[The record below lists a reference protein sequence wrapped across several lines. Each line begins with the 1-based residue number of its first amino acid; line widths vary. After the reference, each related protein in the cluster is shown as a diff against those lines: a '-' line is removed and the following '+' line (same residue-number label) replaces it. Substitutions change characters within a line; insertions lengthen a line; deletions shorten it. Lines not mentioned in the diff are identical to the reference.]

1 MGEIWKI
8 SVWFDQNNFFPGDLN
23 EFQNTD
29 NYNLTSAKLTDLPV
43 QFFPILYCEIG
54 EITKNPGCV
63 LGWVPADLALH

>member
-8 SVWFDQNNFFPGDLN
+8 SVWFDKKNFFPGDLN

-29 NYNLTSAKLTDLPV
+29 NYSLTSAKLTDLPV
-43 QFFPILYCEIG
+43 QFFPILYCKIG
-54 EITKNPGCV
+54 EIAKNPGYV